1 MPYWP
6 SRLRLLFEAAAE
18 FGLQQPPLAAAAV
31 APAAAARPPT
41 AAAAGD
47 LGDCGAYSVSILRQG
62 PVASR
67 EPAGSRA
74 LPAVENSL
82 QL

>member
-31 APAAAARPPT
+31 APAAAARPPP

-82 QL
+82 HL